1 VSGFLSSPRRRRRLM
16 RIGLVATVVGSAAL
30 VGILFSNTGQKNAS
44 HFRKGRPQVV
54 APNPTSV
61 AFTPR
66 EQREVWLVTQQFVAT
81 AVLRNHP
88 ERSYDLTD
96 AAFHEGMTRAQ
107 WQTGN
112 IPVVPYPRKA
122 LAVVKWKLDYSYKD
136 RVGLKISFQPKRTA
150 TVGGMVFNI
159 ELHRG
164 GAPGHRRW
172 LVGYWTPAGLESPA
186 PVAHGPVGA
195 VSAPRAGLG
204 AAWLVVPVGLV
215 VGLILLV
222 PTVLLVRGW
231 RRRVRADRAFGAL
244 SER

>member
-1 VSGFLSSPRRRRRLM
+1 M

-30 VGILFSNTGQKNAS
+30 VGIFFSNTGHKNAS
-44 HFRKGRPQVV
+44 QFRKGRPQLV
-54 APNPTSV
+54 APNPASV

-66 EQREVWLVTQQFVAT
+66 EQREVGVVTQRFIAT

-96 AAFHEGMTRAQ
+96 IPFHQGMTRTQ
-107 WQTGN
+107 WGTGN

-122 LAVVKWKLDYSYKD
+122 LAVVKWKLDYSYRD
-136 RVGLKISFQPKRTA
+136 RVGLKVSFQPKRTA

-159 ELHRG
+159 ELHRAG
-164 GAPGHRRW
+164 VPGHRRW
-172 LVGYWTPAGLESPA
+172 LVGYWTPAGLEAPA
-186 PVAHGPVGA
+186 PVRHGPVGA
-195 VSAPRAGLG
+195 VPPPRAGLG
-204 AAWLVVPVGLV
+204 AEWLFLPVGLV

-231 RRRVRADRAFGAL
+231 RRRIQADRAYGAL